1 MGRVRHR
8 WFGTAWCEL
17 SGSIVSEN
25 QKWLHPHV
33 WHLNLERL
41 AWHGVVRVSL
51 FIHSLSPSQVAG
63 PLCMAANKA
72 KVEAAG
78 LLRAMGWKLTQH
90 QVHAFSLLVKAIH
103 KASPDSKRGEIEAR
117 PLMGGVAW
125 ASKESWNC
133 CRCICRQCTT
143 ALTIKSLP
151 CGKPQV

>member
-8 WFGTAWCEL
+8 WLGTAWCEL

-63 PLCMAANKA
+63 PLCMAAK
-72 KVEAAG
+72 KQ
-78 LLRAMGWKLTQH
+78 K
-90 QVHAFSLLVKAIH
+90 
-103 KASPDSKRGEIEAR
+103 
-117 PLMGGVAW
+117 
-125 ASKESWNC
+125 
-133 CRCICRQCTT
+133 
-143 ALTIKSLP
+143 
-151 CGKPQV
+151 